1 MENKKCQYEDFK
13 INVKLMLS
21 SFWASVMF
29 LYIYGDYFELYVPEK
44 VTGLLNG
51 QNILNTPYKL
61 LFATVVLTLPSLMIF
76 LSLTLKSKWNRVLN
90 ISIGIFLTLFTL
102 LVGVSSFTE
111 WRIFY
116 VMLSFLE
123 SVITSIIV
131 WKAWH
136 WPKSNYSD

>member
-1 MENKKCQYEDFK
+1 MKSKKYQYEDFK
-13 INVKLMLS
+13 INVKLVLS
-21 SFWASVMF
+21 ALWASVMF

-44 VTGLLNG
+44 VAALLNG

-61 LFATVVLTLPSLMIF
+61 LFATIILTLPSLMIF
-76 LSLTLKSKWNRVLN
+76 LSLLMKPKWNKVLN
-90 ISIGIFLTLFTL
+90 ISISIFLTLFTL

-123 SVITSIIV
+123 SIITSIIV

-136 WPKSNYSD
+136 WSKD

>member
-1 MENKKCQYEDFK
+1 
-13 INVKLMLS
+13 MLS
-21 SFWASVMF
+21 ALWASVMF

-44 VTGLLNG
+44 VAGLLNG

-61 LFATVVLTLPSLMIF
+61 LFATIVLTLPSLMIF
-76 LSLTLKSKWNRVLN
+76 LSLLLKPKWNRVLN
-90 ISIGIFLTLFTL
+90 ISIGVFLTIFTL
-102 LVGVSSFTE
+102 LVGFSSFSE

-123 SVITSIIV
+123 SIITSIIV

-136 WPKSNYSD
+136 WPKDKVSS